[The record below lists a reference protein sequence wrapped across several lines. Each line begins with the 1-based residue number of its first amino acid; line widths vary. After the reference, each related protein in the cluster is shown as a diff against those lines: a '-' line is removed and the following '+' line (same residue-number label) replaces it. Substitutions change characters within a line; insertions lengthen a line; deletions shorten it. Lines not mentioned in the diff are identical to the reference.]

1 MTKAIVLNNYND
13 SWAIENRVE
22 ALSDWYRNSPVC
34 PFDIDSEGDS
44 CTIIFNN
51 EKRAAY
57 ENDYS
62 YQNDLK
68 LALSYISD
76 IKDPLNAADTQ
87 FKYKEIDLENANPN
101 DKKSFSEFAF
111 EHCSPLA
118 CDMLRAYGLTD
129 IAEKP
134 YETHDPTV
142 VSEQVS
148 NNRMREIEKMLA
160 GMESGSD
167 VEGPDED
174 IPVIDTSDMPVDP
187 IENDDSS
194 SMGDLVGDA
203 EPEEVV
209 ESVEDVVSEK
219 NEPEETNE
227 VPDTTVNE
235 AISAVTNIDKPV
247 EEPKVSEHESF
258 LSELALTCK
267 EFDITAREFV
277 TMVVALKKLANKTAV
292 VKGETIEINTDDVT
306 GNEDYSYTN
315 AVPYVQNPHEQSEPE
330 IETQAMNV
338 PEGENNA
345 EIGNESISADSIYES
360 LVNESH
366 GTLFDVTDNDVNDFD
381 WESSIIETNLG
392 MEAFLSKRKGNK
404 YQNENQV
411 VADMKK
417 ICEDVKVVAKK
428 AFNELMDRN
437 AEVFEKYG
445 AFIKLLNDIVDAVFM
460 SKHVVKLEI
469 AKFDIQKAN
478 REIVPDN
485 LEESIFKQLGSTV
498 LRGALGP
505 FAALANSDE
514 KPGTILLT
522 IANRLRQ
529 TILTRISSEIKKYPK
544 ATINLVED
552 EVKGSYTLT
561 LMFDPIQSSLE
572 SVEEE
577 PKYKTLMEQLAFE
590 SSTDDE
596 FFSKVLENKDQFSE
610 SQILDCAKFNM
621 RDFYRTGIKT
631 QTSSVLAAIRRNRI
645 YSM

>member
-51 EKRAAY
+51 EKRASY

-68 LALSYISD
+68 LALSYIND

-87 FKYKEIDLENANPN
+87 FKYKEIDLESANPN
-101 DKKSFSEFAF
+101 DKKTFSDFAF

-142 VSEQVS
+142 VSDQVS
-148 NNRMREIEKMLA
+148 DNRMREIEKMLA
-160 GMESGSD
+160 SMESSND

-174 IPVIDTSDMPVDP
+174 VPVIDTSDMSTDVVD
-187 IENDDSS
+187 NDDSS

-209 ESVEDVVSEK
+209 ESVEEVVAEK

-227 VPDTTVNE
+227 VPDTTVND
-235 AISAVTNIDKPV
+235 AISAVTNIDKSV

-258 LSELALTCK
+258 LSELASTCK
-267 EFDITAREFV
+267 EFDITAKEFV

-292 VKGETIEINTDDVT
+292 VKGDTIEIDTDDVT

-315 AVPYVQNPHEQSEPE
+315 AVPYVQNPHEQAEPE

-338 PEGENNA
+338 SEGEDNT
-345 EIGNESISADSIYES
+345 EIGNESISADTIYNS
-360 LVNESH
+360 LVNENH

-392 MEAFLSKRKGNK
+392 LEAFLSKRKGNK
-404 YQNENQV
+404 YQDENQV
-411 VADMKK
+411 IADMKK

-445 AFIKLLNDIVDAVFM
+445 AFIKLLNDIIDAVFM

-485 LEESIFKQLGSTV
+485 LEESIFKQLGSSV

-577 PKYKTLMEQLAFE
+577 PKYKSLMEQLAFE

-596 FFSKVLENKDQFSE
+596 FFGKVLENKDQFSE
-610 SQILDCAKFNM
+610 SQILECAKFNM
-621 RDFYRTGIKT
+621 RDFYRTGTKT

>member
-187 IENDDSS
+187 IDNDDSS

-209 ESVEDVVSEK
+209 ESVEEVVAEK

-227 VPDTTVNE
+227 VPDTTVND

-258 LSELALTCK
+258 LSELASTCK
-267 EFDITAREFV
+267 EFDITAKEFV

-292 VKGETIEINTDDVT
+292 VKGETIEIDTDDVT

-315 AVPYVQNPHEQSEPE
+315 AVPYVQNPHEQAEPE

-338 PEGENNA
+338 PEGENNS

-366 GTLFDVTDNDVNDFD
+366 GTLFDVTDNDVNDFE

-404 YQNENQV
+404 YQDENQV

-445 AFIKLLNDIVDAVFM
+445 AFIKLLNDIIDAVFM

-552 EVKGSYTLT
+552 EIKGSYTLT

-577 PKYKTLMEQLAFE
+577 PKYKNLMEQLAFE
-590 SSTDDE
+590 SSSDDE
-596 FFSKVLENKDQFSE
+596 FFGKVLENKDQFSE

-621 RDFYRTGIKT
+621 RDFYRTGTKT

>member
-51 EKRAAY
+51 EKRASY

-68 LALSYISD
+68 LALSYIND

-87 FKYKEIDLENANPN
+87 FKYKEIDLESANPN
-101 DKKSFSEFAF
+101 DKKTFSDFAF

-142 VSEQVS
+142 VSDQVS
-148 NNRMREIEKMLA
+148 DNRMREIEKMLA
-160 GMESGSD
+160 SMESGND

-174 IPVIDTSDMPVDP
+174 VPVIDTSDMSTDVVD
-187 IENDDSS
+187 NDDSS

-209 ESVEDVVSEK
+209 ESVEEVVEK

-227 VPDTTVNE
+227 VPDTTVND

-258 LSELALTCK
+258 LSELASTCK
-267 EFDITAREFV
+267 EFDITAKEFV

-292 VKGETIEINTDDVT
+292 VKGDTIEIDTDDVT

-315 AVPYVQNPHEQSEPE
+315 AVPYVQNPHEQAEPE

-338 PEGENNA
+338 PEGEDNT
-345 EIGNESISADSIYES
+345 EIGNESISADTIYNS
-360 LVNESH
+360 LVNENH

-404 YQNENQV
+404 YQDENQV
-411 VADMKK
+411 IADMKK

-445 AFIKLLNDIVDAVFM
+445 AFIKLLNDIIDAVFM

-485 LEESIFKQLGSTV
+485 LEESIFKQLGSSV

-572 SVEEE
+572 SVVEE
-577 PKYKTLMEQLAFE
+577 PKYTNLMEQLAFE

-596 FFSKVLENKDQFSE
+596 FFGKVLENKDQFSE
-610 SQILDCAKFNM
+610 SQILECAKFNM
-621 RDFYRTGIKT
+621 RDFYRTGTKT

>member
-51 EKRAAY
+51 EKRASY

-68 LALSYISD
+68 LALSYIND

-87 FKYKEIDLENANPN
+87 FKYKEIDLESANPN
-101 DKKSFSEFAF
+101 DKKTFSDFAF

-142 VSEQVS
+142 VSDQVS
-148 NNRMREIEKMLA
+148 DNRMREIEKMLA
-160 GMESGSD
+160 SMESGND

-174 IPVIDTSDMPVDP
+174 VPVIDTSDMSTDVVD
-187 IENDDSS
+187 NDDSS

-209 ESVEDVVSEK
+209 ESVEEVVAEK

-227 VPDTTVNE
+227 VPDTTVND

-258 LSELALTCK
+258 LSELASTCK
-267 EFDITAREFV
+267 EFDITAKEFV

-292 VKGETIEINTDDVT
+292 VKGDTIEIDTDDVT

-315 AVPYVQNPHEQSEPE
+315 AVPYVQNPHEQAEPE

-338 PEGENNA
+338 PEGEDNT
-345 EIGNESISADSIYES
+345 EIGNESISADTIYNS

-392 MEAFLSKRKGNK
+392 LEAFLSKRKGNK
-404 YQNENQV
+404 YQDENQV
-411 VADMKK
+411 IADMKK

-445 AFIKLLNDIVDAVFM
+445 AFIKLLNDIIDAVFM

-485 LEESIFKQLGSTV
+485 LEESIFKQLGSSV

-577 PKYKTLMEQLAFE
+577 PKYKSLMEQLAFE

-596 FFSKVLENKDQFSE
+596 FFGKVLENKDQFSE
-610 SQILDCAKFNM
+610 SQILECAKFNM
-621 RDFYRTGIKT
+621 RDFYRTGTKT

>member
-87 FKYKEIDLENANPN
+87 FKYKEIDLESANPN
-101 DKKSFSEFAF
+101 DKKNFSEFAF

-134 YETHDPTV
+134 YETQDSTV

-160 GMESGSD
+160 GMESSND

-174 IPVIDTSDMPVDP
+174 IPVIDTSDMSVDP
-187 IENDDSS
+187 IDNDDSS

-209 ESVEDVVSEK
+209 ESVEEVVEK

-227 VPDTTVNE
+227 VPDTTVND

-267 EFDITAREFV
+267 EFDITAKEFV

-292 VKGETIEINTDDVT
+292 VKGETIEIDTDDVT

-315 AVPYVQNPHEQSEPE
+315 AVPYVQNPHEQAEPE
-330 IETQAMNV
+330 VETQAMNV
-338 PEGENNA
+338 PEGEDNI

-404 YQNENQV
+404 YQDENQV

-445 AFIKLLNDIVDAVFM
+445 AFIKLLNDIIDAVFM

-485 LEESIFKQLGSTV
+485 LEESIFKQLGSSV

-505 FAALANSDE
+505 FAALANKDE

-590 SSTDDE
+590 SSSDDE
-596 FFSKVLENKDQFSE
+596 FFGKVLENKDQFSE

-621 RDFYRTGIKT
+621 RDFYRTGTKT

>member
-51 EKRAAY
+51 EKRASY

-68 LALSYISD
+68 LALSYIND

-87 FKYKEIDLENANPN
+87 FKYKEIDLESANPN
-101 DKKSFSEFAF
+101 DKKTFSDFAF

-142 VSEQVS
+142 VSDQVS
-148 NNRMREIEKMLA
+148 DNRMREIEKMLA
-160 GMESGSD
+160 SMESSND

-174 IPVIDTSDMPVDP
+174 VPVIDTSDMSTDVVD
-187 IENDDSS
+187 NDDSS

-209 ESVEDVVSEK
+209 ESVEEVVVEK

-227 VPDTTVNE
+227 VPDTTVND

-258 LSELALTCK
+258 LSELASTCK
-267 EFDITAREFV
+267 EFDITAKEFV

-292 VKGETIEINTDDVT
+292 VKGDTIEIDTDDVT

-315 AVPYVQNPHEQSEPE
+315 AVPYVQNPHEQAEPE

-338 PEGENNA
+338 PEGEDNT
-345 EIGNESISADSIYES
+345 EIGNESISADTIYNS

-404 YQNENQV
+404 YQDENQV
-411 VADMKK
+411 IADMKK

-445 AFIKLLNDIVDAVFM
+445 AFIKLLNDIIDAVFM

-485 LEESIFKQLGSTV
+485 LEESIFKQLGSSV

-577 PKYKTLMEQLAFE
+577 PKYKSLMEQLAFE

-596 FFSKVLENKDQFSE
+596 FFGKVLENKDQFSE
-610 SQILDCAKFNM
+610 SQILECAKFNM
-621 RDFYRTGIKT
+621 RDFYRTGTKT

>member
-174 IPVIDTSDMPVDP
+174 IPVIDTSDMPTDP
-187 IENDDSS
+187 IDNDDSS

-209 ESVEDVVSEK
+209 ESVEEVVAEK

-227 VPDTTVNE
+227 VPDTTVNH
-235 AISAVTNIDKPV
+235 AMSAVTNIDKPV

-258 LSELALTCK
+258 LSELATTCK
-267 EFDITAREFV
+267 EFDITAKEFV

-292 VKGETIEINTDDVT
+292 VKGETIEIDTDDVT

-315 AVPYVQNPHEQSEPE
+315 AVLYVQNPHEQSEPE

-345 EIGNESISADSIYES
+345 EIGNETISADSIYES

-366 GTLFDVTDNDVNDFD
+366 GTLFDVTDNDVNDFE

-404 YQNENQV
+404 YQDENQV

-445 AFIKLLNDIVDAVFM
+445 AFIKLLNDIIDAVFM

-505 FAALANSDE
+505 FAALANKDE

-577 PKYKTLMEQLAFE
+577 PKYKSLMEQLAFE

-596 FFSKVLENKDQFSE
+596 FFGKVLENKDQFSE

-621 RDFYRTGIKT
+621 RDFYRTGTKT
-631 QTSSVLAAIRRNRI
+631 QTSSVLAAIRRNKI

>member
-227 VPDTTVNE
+227 VPDTTVND

-258 LSELALTCK
+258 LSELASTCK

-338 PEGENNA
+338 SEGEDNI
-345 EIGNESISADSIYES
+345 EIGNESVSADTIYNS

>member
-68 LALSYISD
+68 LALSYIND

-87 FKYKEIDLENANPN
+87 FKYKEIDLESANPN
-101 DKKSFSEFAF
+101 DKKNFSEFAF

-187 IENDDSS
+187 IDNDDSS

-209 ESVEDVVSEK
+209 ESVEEVVAEK

-227 VPDTTVNE
+227 VPDTTVND

-247 EEPKVSEHESF
+247 EEPRVSEHESF

-267 EFDITAREFV
+267 EFDITAKEFV

-315 AVPYVQNPHEQSEPE
+315 AVPYVQNPHEQAEPE

-338 PEGENNA
+338 PEGEDNI
-345 EIGNESISADSIYES
+345 EIGNESVSADTIYNS

-404 YQNENQV
+404 YQDENQV

-445 AFIKLLNDIVDAVFM
+445 AFIKLLNDIIDAVFM

-577 PKYKTLMEQLAFE
+577 PKYKSLMEQLAFE

-596 FFSKVLENKDQFSE
+596 FFGKVLENKDQFSE

-621 RDFYRTGIKT
+621 RDFYRTGTKT

>member
-51 EKRAAY
+51 EKRVSY

-68 LALSYISD
+68 LALSYIND

-101 DKKSFSEFAF
+101 DKKSFSDFAF

-142 VSEQVS
+142 VSDQVS
-148 NNRMREIEKMLA
+148 DNRMREIEKMLA
-160 GMESGSD
+160 SMESSND

-174 IPVIDTSDMPVDP
+174 IPVIDTSDMTDDN
-187 IENDDSS
+187 IDGNDDNS

-209 ESVEDVVSEK
+209 ESVEEVVEK

-227 VPDTTVNE
+227 VPDTTVND

-258 LSELALTCK
+258 LSELASTCK
-267 EFDITAREFV
+267 EFDITAKEFV

-292 VKGETIEINTDDVT
+292 VKGDTIEIDTEDVT

-315 AVPYVQNPHEQSEPE
+315 AVPYVQNPHEQAEPE
-330 IETQAMNV
+330 IETQAINV
-338 PEGENNA
+338 PEGEDNA
-345 EIGNESISADSIYES
+345 KIGNESISADTIYNS
-360 LVNESH
+360 LVNENH

-392 MEAFLSKRKGNK
+392 LEAFLSKRKGNK
-404 YQNENQV
+404 YQDENQV
-411 VADMKK
+411 IADMKK
-417 ICEDVKVVAKK
+417 ICEDVKVIAKK

-437 AEVFEKYG
+437 AAVFEKYG
-445 AFIKLLNDIVDAVFM
+445 AFIKLLNDIIDAVFM
-460 SKHVVKLEI
+460 SNHVVKLEI

-485 LEESIFKQLGSTV
+485 LEESIFKQLGSSV

-514 KPGTILLT
+514 KPGTVLLT

-577 PKYKTLMEQLAFE
+577 PKYKSLMEQLAFE

-596 FFSKVLENKDQFSE
+596 FFGKVLENKDQFSE
-610 SQILDCAKFNM
+610 SQILECAKFNM
-621 RDFYRTGIKT
+621 RDFYRTGTKT

>member
-51 EKRAAY
+51 EKRVSY

-68 LALSYISD
+68 LALSYIND

-101 DKKSFSEFAF
+101 DKKSFSDFAF

-142 VSEQVS
+142 VSDQVS
-148 NNRMREIEKMLA
+148 DNRMREIEKMLA
-160 GMESGSD
+160 SMESSND

-174 IPVIDTSDMPVDP
+174 IPVIDTSDMTDDN
-187 IENDDSS
+187 IDGNDDNS

-209 ESVEDVVSEK
+209 ESVEEVVEK

-227 VPDTTVNE
+227 VPDTTVND

-258 LSELALTCK
+258 LSELASTCK
-267 EFDITAREFV
+267 EFDITAKEFV

-292 VKGETIEINTDDVT
+292 VKGDTIEIDTEDVT

-315 AVPYVQNPHEQSEPE
+315 AVPYVQNPHEQAEPE
-330 IETQAMNV
+330 IETQAINV
-338 PEGENNA
+338 PEGEDNA
-345 EIGNESISADSIYES
+345 KIGNESISADTIYNS
-360 LVNESH
+360 LVNENH

-392 MEAFLSKRKGNK
+392 LEAFLSKRKGNK
-404 YQNENQV
+404 YQDENQV
-411 VADMKK
+411 IADMKK
-417 ICEDVKVVAKK
+417 ICEDVKVIAKK

-437 AEVFEKYG
+437 AAVFEKYG
-445 AFIKLLNDIVDAVFM
+445 AFIKLLNDIIDAVFM

-485 LEESIFKQLGSTV
+485 LEESIFKQLGSSV

-514 KPGTILLT
+514 KPGTVLLT

-577 PKYKTLMEQLAFE
+577 PKYKSLMEQLAFE

-596 FFSKVLENKDQFSE
+596 FFGKVLENKDQFSE
-610 SQILDCAKFNM
+610 SQILECAKFNM
-621 RDFYRTGIKT
+621 RDFYRTGTKT

>member
-34 PFDIDSEGDS
+34 PFDIDTEGDS

-51 EKRAAY
+51 EKRASY

-68 LALSYISD
+68 LALSYIND

-101 DKKSFSEFAF
+101 DKKSFSDFAF

-118 CDMLRAYGLTD
+118 CDMLRAYGLSD
-129 IAEKP
+129 IGEKP

-148 NNRMREIEKMLA
+148 DNRMKEIEKMLA
-160 GMESGSD
+160 SMESGND

-174 IPVIDTSDMPVDP
+174 IPVIDTSDMS
-187 IENDDSS
+187 NDSVGNNDNS

-209 ESVEDVVSEK
+209 ESVEDVVAEK

-227 VPDTTVNE
+227 VPDTTVND
-235 AISAVTNIDKPV
+235 AISTVTNIDKPV

-258 LSELALTCK
+258 LSELASTCK
-267 EFDITAREFV
+267 EFDITAKEFV

-292 VKGETIEINTDDVT
+292 VKGATIEIDADDVT

-315 AVPYVQNPHEQSEPE
+315 AVPYVQNPHEKAEPE

-338 PEGENNA
+338 PEGENNT
-345 EIGNESISADSIYES
+345 EIGNESVSADSIYNS

-381 WESSIIETNLG
+381 WESNVIETNLG
-392 MEAFLSKRKGNK
+392 LEAFLSKRKGNK
-404 YQNENQV
+404 YQDENQV
-411 VADMKK
+411 IADMKK
-417 ICEDVKVVAKK
+417 ICEDVKVIAKK
-428 AFNELMDRN
+428 AFNELRDRN

-445 AFIKLLNDIVDAVFM
+445 AFIKLLNDIIDAVFM

-485 LEESIFKQLGSTV
+485 LEESIFKQLSSSV

-514 KPGTILLT
+514 KPGTVLLT

-572 SVEEE
+572 SVVEE
-577 PKYKTLMEQLAFE
+577 PKYKNLMEQLAFE

-621 RDFYRTGIKT
+621 RDFYRTGTKT

>member
-51 EKRAAY
+51 EKRASY

-68 LALSYISD
+68 LALSYIND

-87 FKYKEIDLENANPN
+87 FKYKEIDLESANPN
-101 DKKSFSEFAF
+101 DKKTFSDFAF

-142 VSEQVS
+142 VSDQVS
-148 NNRMREIEKMLA
+148 DNRMREIEKMLA
-160 GMESGSD
+160 SMESGND

-174 IPVIDTSDMPVDP
+174 VPVIDTSDMSTDVVD
-187 IENDDSS
+187 NDDSS

-209 ESVEDVVSEK
+209 ESVEEVVEK

-227 VPDTTVNE
+227 VPDTTVND

-258 LSELALTCK
+258 LSELASTCK
-267 EFDITAREFV
+267 EFDITAKEFV

-292 VKGETIEINTDDVT
+292 VKGDTIEIDTDDVT

-315 AVPYVQNPHEQSEPE
+315 AVPYVQNPHEQAEPE
-330 IETQAMNV
+330 IETQSMNV
-338 PEGENNA
+338 PEGEDNT
-345 EIGNESISADSIYES
+345 EIGNESISADTIYNS
-360 LVNESH
+360 LVNENH

-404 YQNENQV
+404 YQDENQV
-411 VADMKK
+411 IADMKK

-445 AFIKLLNDIVDAVFM
+445 AFIKLLNDIIDAVFM

-485 LEESIFKQLGSTV
+485 LEESIFKQLGSSV

-577 PKYKTLMEQLAFE
+577 PKYKSLMEQLAFE

-596 FFSKVLENKDQFSE
+596 FFGKVLENKDQFSE
-610 SQILDCAKFNM
+610 SQILECAKFNM
-621 RDFYRTGIKT
+621 RDFYRTGTKT

>member
-51 EKRAAY
+51 EKRASY

-68 LALSYISD
+68 LALSYIND

-87 FKYKEIDLENANPN
+87 FKYKEIDLESANPN
-101 DKKSFSEFAF
+101 DKKTFSDFAF

-142 VSEQVS
+142 VSDQVS
-148 NNRMREIEKMLA
+148 DNRMREIEKMLA
-160 GMESGSD
+160 SMESGND

-174 IPVIDTSDMPVDP
+174 VPVIDTSDMSTDVVD
-187 IENDDSS
+187 NDDSS

-209 ESVEDVVSEK
+209 ESVEEVVEK

-227 VPDTTVNE
+227 VPDTTVND

-258 LSELALTCK
+258 LSELASTCK
-267 EFDITAREFV
+267 EFDITAKEFV

-292 VKGETIEINTDDVT
+292 VKGDTIEIDTDDVT

-315 AVPYVQNPHEQSEPE
+315 AVPYVQNPHEQAEPE

-338 PEGENNA
+338 PEGEDNT
-345 EIGNESISADSIYES
+345 EIGNESISADTIYNS

-404 YQNENQV
+404 YQDENQV
-411 VADMKK
+411 IADMKK

-445 AFIKLLNDIVDAVFM
+445 AFIKLLNDIIDAVFM

-485 LEESIFKQLGSTV
+485 LEESIFKQLGSSV

-577 PKYKTLMEQLAFE
+577 PKYKSLMEQLAFE

-596 FFSKVLENKDQFSE
+596 FFGKVLENKDQFSE
-610 SQILDCAKFNM
+610 SQILECAKFNM
-621 RDFYRTGIKT
+621 RDFYRTGTKT

>member
-101 DKKSFSEFAF
+101 DKKSFSDFAF

-134 YETHDPTV
+134 YETHDSTV

-187 IENDDSS
+187 IDNDDSS

-209 ESVEDVVSEK
+209 ESVEEVVAEK

-227 VPDTTVNE
+227 VPDTTVND

-258 LSELALTCK
+258 LSELASTCK
-267 EFDITAREFV
+267 EFDITAKEFV

-292 VKGETIEINTDDVT
+292 VKGETIEIDTDDVT

-315 AVPYVQNPHEQSEPE
+315 AVPYVQNPHEQAELE
-330 IETQAMNV
+330 IETQAINV
-338 PEGENNA
+338 AEGENNA

-366 GTLFDVTDNDVNDFD
+366 GTLFDVTDNDVNDFE
-381 WESSIIETNLG
+381 WESSIIETSLG

-404 YQNENQV
+404 YQDENQV

-417 ICEDVKVVAKK
+417 VCEDVKVVAKK

-445 AFIKLLNDIVDAVFM
+445 AFIKLLNDIIDAVFM

-505 FAALANSDE
+505 FAALANKDE

-572 SVEEE
+572 SVVEE
-577 PKYKTLMEQLAFE
+577 PKYKNLMEQLAFE

-596 FFSKVLENKDQFSE
+596 FFGKVLENKDQFSE

-621 RDFYRTGIKT
+621 RDFYRTGTKT

>member
-101 DKKSFSEFAF
+101 DKKSFSDFAF

-134 YETHDPTV
+134 YETHDSTV

-187 IENDDSS
+187 IDNDDSS

-209 ESVEDVVSEK
+209 ESVEEVVAEK

-227 VPDTTVNE
+227 VPDTTVND

-258 LSELALTCK
+258 LSELASTCK
-267 EFDITAREFV
+267 EFDITAKEFV

-292 VKGETIEINTDDVT
+292 VKGETIEIDTDDVT

-315 AVPYVQNPHEQSEPE
+315 AVPYVQNPHEQAELE
-330 IETQAMNV
+330 IETQAINV
-338 PEGENNA
+338 AEGENNA

-366 GTLFDVTDNDVNDFD
+366 GTLFDVTDNDVNDFE

-404 YQNENQV
+404 YQDENQV

-417 ICEDVKVVAKK
+417 VCEDVKVVAKK

-445 AFIKLLNDIVDAVFM
+445 AFIKLLNDIIDAVFM

-505 FAALANSDE
+505 FAALANKDE

-572 SVEEE
+572 SVVEE
-577 PKYKTLMEQLAFE
+577 PKYKNLMEQLAFE

-596 FFSKVLENKDQFSE
+596 FFGKVLENKDQFSE

-621 RDFYRTGIKT
+621 RDFYRTGTKT

>member
-51 EKRAAY
+51 EKRASY

-68 LALSYISD
+68 LALSYIND

-87 FKYKEIDLENANPN
+87 FKYKEIDLESANPN
-101 DKKSFSEFAF
+101 DKKTFSDFAF

-142 VSEQVS
+142 VSDQVS
-148 NNRMREIEKMLA
+148 DNRMREIEKMLA
-160 GMESGSD
+160 SMESSND

-174 IPVIDTSDMPVDP
+174 VPVIDTSDMSTDVVD
-187 IENDDSS
+187 NDDSS

-209 ESVEDVVSEK
+209 ESVEEVVEK

-227 VPDTTVNE
+227 VPDTTVND

-258 LSELALTCK
+258 LSELASTCK
-267 EFDITAREFV
+267 EFDITAKEFV

-292 VKGETIEINTDDVT
+292 VKGDTIEIDTDDVT

-315 AVPYVQNPHEQSEPE
+315 AVPYVQNPHEQAEPE

-338 PEGENNA
+338 PEGEDNT
-345 EIGNESISADSIYES
+345 EIGNESISADTIYNS
-360 LVNESH
+360 LVNENH

-404 YQNENQV
+404 YQDENQV
-411 VADMKK
+411 IADMKK

-445 AFIKLLNDIVDAVFM
+445 AFIKLLNDIIDAVFM

-485 LEESIFKQLGSTV
+485 LEESIFKQLGSSV

-577 PKYKTLMEQLAFE
+577 PKYKSLMEQLAFE

-596 FFSKVLENKDQFSE
+596 FFGKVLENKDQFSE
-610 SQILDCAKFNM
+610 SQILECAKFNM
-621 RDFYRTGIKT
+621 RDFYRTGTKT

>member
-51 EKRAAY
+51 EKRASY

-68 LALSYISD
+68 LALSYIND

-87 FKYKEIDLENANPN
+87 FKYKEIDLESANPN
-101 DKKSFSEFAF
+101 DKKTFSDFAF

-142 VSEQVS
+142 VSDQVS
-148 NNRMREIEKMLA
+148 DNRMREIEKMLA
-160 GMESGSD
+160 SMESGND

-174 IPVIDTSDMPVDP
+174 VPVIDTSDMSTDVVD
-187 IENDDSS
+187 NDDSS

-209 ESVEDVVSEK
+209 ESVEEVVEK

-227 VPDTTVNE
+227 VPDTTVND

-258 LSELALTCK
+258 LSELASTCK
-267 EFDITAREFV
+267 EFDITAKEFV

-292 VKGETIEINTDDVT
+292 VKGDTIEIDTDDVT

-315 AVPYVQNPHEQSEPE
+315 AVPYVQNPHEQAEPE
-330 IETQAMNV
+330 IETQATNV
-338 PEGENNA
+338 PGGEDNT
-345 EIGNESISADSIYES
+345 EIGNESISADTIYNS

-404 YQNENQV
+404 YQDENQV
-411 VADMKK
+411 IADMKK

-445 AFIKLLNDIVDAVFM
+445 AFIKLLNDIIDAVFM

-485 LEESIFKQLGSTV
+485 LEESIFKQLGSSV

-505 FAALANSDE
+505 FVALANSDE

-572 SVEEE
+572 SAVEE
-577 PKYKTLMEQLAFE
+577 PKYKSLMEQLAFE

-596 FFSKVLENKDQFSE
+596 FFGKVLENKDQFSE
-610 SQILDCAKFNM
+610 SQILECAKFNM
-621 RDFYRTGIKT
+621 RDFYRTGTKT

>member
-51 EKRAAY
+51 EKRASY

-68 LALSYISD
+68 LALSYIND

-87 FKYKEIDLENANPN
+87 FKYKEIDLESANPN
-101 DKKSFSEFAF
+101 DKKTFSDFAF

-142 VSEQVS
+142 VSDQVS
-148 NNRMREIEKMLA
+148 DNRMREIEKMLA
-160 GMESGSD
+160 SMESGND

-174 IPVIDTSDMPVDP
+174 VPVIDTSDMSTDVVD
-187 IENDDSS
+187 NDDSS

-209 ESVEDVVSEK
+209 ESVEEVVEK

-227 VPDTTVNE
+227 VPDTTVND

-258 LSELALTCK
+258 LSELASTCK
-267 EFDITAREFV
+267 EFDITAKEFV

-292 VKGETIEINTDDVT
+292 VKGDTIEIDTDDVT

-315 AVPYVQNPHEQSEPE
+315 AVPYVQNPHEQAEPE

-338 PEGENNA
+338 PEGEDNT
-345 EIGNESISADSIYES
+345 EIGNESISADTIYNS
-360 LVNESH
+360 LVNENH

-404 YQNENQV
+404 YQDENQV
-411 VADMKK
+411 IADMKK

-445 AFIKLLNDIVDAVFM
+445 AFIKLLNDIIDAVFM

-485 LEESIFKQLGSTV
+485 LEESIFKQLGSSV

-577 PKYKTLMEQLAFE
+577 PKYKSLMEQLAFE

-596 FFSKVLENKDQFSE
+596 FFGKVLENKDQFSE
-610 SQILDCAKFNM
+610 SQILECAKFNM
-621 RDFYRTGIKT
+621 RDFYRTGTKT